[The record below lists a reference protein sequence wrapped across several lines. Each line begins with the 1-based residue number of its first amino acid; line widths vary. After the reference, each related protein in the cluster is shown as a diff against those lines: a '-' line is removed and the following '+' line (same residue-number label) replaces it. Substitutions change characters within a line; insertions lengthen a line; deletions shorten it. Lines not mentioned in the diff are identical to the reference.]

1 MLKYLSKIL
10 LFGENMKTIQEYL
23 SIIDDVIEKGKY
35 KDNWESLSAFKMP
48 DWYRKGRF
56 GLFVHWG
63 VYSVP
68 AYGNEWYPRRMYL
81 KGDLCYNHRIKTY
94 GENAD
99 YRQIVEKFNPTQF
112 DAQEWTKIFKASGA
126 SFVMPVC
133 EHHDGIKMYESELN
147 KWNTKELLDKDF
159 MLELKGSIEA
169 NGMKFFASNHRAE
182 HYFFLNGARKNCPE
196 SEVTKNLYADLYG
209 PATLPDNGNPYADTS
224 LKVTKE
230 WCEDWLASACEM
242 IDRLQPYA
250 VYFDWWIYM
259 TEFKP
264 YIKKFLAYYY
274 NRALEWKKEVG
285 VFYKWGSIMP
295 GCAIYDVERGQ
306 IDGINTELWQNDTAI
321 AKNSWGYT
329 ENNSFKKADDLIRN
343 MMDVVS
349 KNGCFMLNV
358 GPKAS
363 GVICDE
369 EKQVLLKIGE
379 WLKINGEAVYDSLP
393 FYTFGEG
400 KKIANKAFNDNLKY
414 GKNDYRFTYKTGAI
428 YVVPMCSKLRQS
440 YSIKSLKFANE
451 GGIRYDIKK
460 VEILGYE
467 NVSVQFKRDKQC
479 MILTIAEEIKTDMP
493 ICFKITID

>member
-1 MLKYLSKIL
+1 
-10 LFGENMKTIQEYL
+10 
-23 SIIDDVIEKGKY
+23 
-35 KDNWESLSAFKMP
+35 
-48 DWYRKGRF
+48 
-56 GLFVHWG
+56 
-63 VYSVP
+63 
-68 AYGNEWYPRRMYL
+68 
-81 KGDLCYNHRIKTY
+81 
-94 GENAD
+94 
-99 YRQIVEKFNPTQF
+99 
-112 DAQEWTKIFKASGA
+112 
-126 SFVMPVC
+126 
-133 EHHDGIKMYESELN
+133 
-147 KWNTKELLDKDF
+147 
-159 MLELKGSIEA
+159 
-169 NGMKFFASNHRAE
+169 
-182 HYFFLNGARKNCPE
+182 
-196 SEVTKNLYADLYG
+196 
-209 PATLPDNGNPYADTS
+209 
-224 LKVTKE
+224 
-230 WCEDWLASACEM
+230 M

>member
-467 NVSVQFKRDKQC
+467 NVSVQFKRDKQW
-479 MILTIAEEIKTDMP
+479 LV
-493 ICFKITID
+493 